1 MEHAKAKELLDAEH
15 LRIEQ
20 LLAQMDQEGSND
32 RTAANQEG
40 DMFDSAEPLTTEGT
54 DDSIKTGLQ
63 DRLTAVRRAEQRLA
77 DGTYGLSV
85 RSGQAIPDDR
95 LEADPTAELT
105 VEEAQ
110 S

>member
-20 LLAQMDQEGSND
+20 LLVQMDQEGGND

-54 DDSIKTGLQ
+54 DDSINTGLQ
-63 DRLTAVRRAEQRLA
+63 DRLAAVRRAEQRLA

-105 VEEAQ
+105 VEEAL